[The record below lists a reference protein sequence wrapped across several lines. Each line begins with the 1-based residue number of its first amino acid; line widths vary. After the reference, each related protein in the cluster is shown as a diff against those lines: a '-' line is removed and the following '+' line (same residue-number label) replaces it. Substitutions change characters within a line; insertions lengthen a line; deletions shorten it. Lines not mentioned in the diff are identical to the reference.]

1 MRRPARQL
9 KLAPRRRRAMVD
21 RVVELAGEA
30 VVVAQAAGLAAVA
43 LQEEDAAVARQP
55 RSAA

>member
-1 MRRPARQL
+1 
-9 KLAPRRRRAMVD
+9 MVD

-43 LQEEDAAVARQP
+43 LQEEDAAVARQL